1 MAIIPGPTTDSL
13 VLATIQLDLVIIA
26 VVCVIFDEAPALQVA
41 DMADMVLLSVA
52 IDLLSVASM
61 AQVAAMDPMAPLDV
75 DLAIDLL
82 PEDLLVDPVLAIL
95 DSHKER
101 LALALAVSLPL
112 IVLALIIL
120 VELATLKV
128 DQLVA

>member
-1 MAIIPGPTTDSL
+1 MAIIPDPATDSL

-26 VVCVIFDEAPALQVA
+26 VVCVIFDEAPALRVA

-52 IDLLSVASM
+52 IDLLSVASIV
-61 AQVAAMDPMAPLDV
+61 QVAATDPMAPLDV

-82 PEDLLVDPVLAIL
+82 PDDLLVDPVLAIL

-120 VELATLKV
+120 EELATIKV